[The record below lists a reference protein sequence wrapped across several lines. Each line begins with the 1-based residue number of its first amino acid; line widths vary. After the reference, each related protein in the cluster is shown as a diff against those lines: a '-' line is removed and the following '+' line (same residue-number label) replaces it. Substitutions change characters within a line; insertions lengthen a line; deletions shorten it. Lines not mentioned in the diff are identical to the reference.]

1 MLLHHQRHSNSL
13 NDKKHDSEPVVYQ
26 SKNTTKVMQQQ
37 DQEKEVSNRW
47 KLQKSWQNL
56 TT

>member
-13 NDKKHDSEPVVYQ
+13 NDKYHDSEPVVYQ